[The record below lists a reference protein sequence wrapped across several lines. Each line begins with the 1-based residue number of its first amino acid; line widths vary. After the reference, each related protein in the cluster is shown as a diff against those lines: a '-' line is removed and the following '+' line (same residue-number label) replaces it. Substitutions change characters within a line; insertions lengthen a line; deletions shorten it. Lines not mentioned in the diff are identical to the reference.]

1 MTYSKKPSHTMVYQV
16 AGNPLAGK
24 RALAPS
30 QPPRAALGSI
40 NPNTRHNSVSADLPA
55 KEQLLKPL
63 EIIKK

>member
-1 MTYSKKPSHTMVYQV
+1 MTTPTLPRQV

-30 QPPRAALGSI
+30 QPRAALGNI
-40 NPNTRHNSVSADLPA
+40 NPNTRHNSVSADLPG